1 MTMFKINHFLM
12 NEVTEHGGEG
22 VGGQSMPNVTDAT
35 QESGQSILAKA
46 ANQPE
51 ANNQP
56 EAQPEQAQQPEQQQ
70 DWLQDKFKVLNADGT
85 INYEL
90 SSQKMAGS
98 YNELA
103 RRLGT
108 GDIPPKSAEEYKV
121 DLGENVNF
129 DDLKKDPDTK
139 EFLEGAQKAGLTNKQ
154 VEFVLQKYVQA
165 LPKAVGAFNKH
176 TIESAEAELK
186 SVWQIEQDY
195 KANLSN
201 AQLAFNKYASPDDKA
216 KIDEIGNNPLVIR
229 LLANIGKTL
238 QEDQPASK
246 PQGVQ
251 QADVK
256 KLMMGEAYRN
266 PNHPDHKAVH
276 AQVQQYYQATY
287 GNTIIS

>member
-1 MTMFKINHFLM
+1 MFKRKYFLM

-22 VGGQSMPNVTDAT
+22 DGGQSVSTVTDAT
-35 QESGQSILAKA
+35 PESGQSILAKA
-46 ANQPE
+46 EQP
-51 ANNQP
+51 AAQAATP
-56 EAQPEQAQQPEQQQ
+56 EKPAEQQPEQQQ
-70 DWLQDKFKVLNADGT
+70 VWLQDKFKVLNADGT

-108 GDIPPKSAEEYKV
+108 GDIPPKSADEYKV

-154 VEFVLQKYVQA
+154 VEFVLQKYVDA
-165 LPKAVGAFNKH
+165 LPKAVGAFNKY
-176 TIESAEAELK
+176 TIETAKSELK
-186 SVWQIEQDY
+186 SVWQSEQDY
-195 KANLSN
+195 KANLTN
-201 AQLAFNKYASPDDKA
+201 AQLAFNKYASSDDKA

-251 QADVK
+251 QADAK

-287 GNTIIS
+287 GNTVIS